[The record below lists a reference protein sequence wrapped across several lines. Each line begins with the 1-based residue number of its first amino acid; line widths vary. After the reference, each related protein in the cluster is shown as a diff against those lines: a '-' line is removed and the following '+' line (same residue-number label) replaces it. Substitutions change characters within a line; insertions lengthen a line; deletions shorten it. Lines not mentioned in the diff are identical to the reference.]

1 MIARAVIKTAEGV
14 KTAGDS
20 KQLTETIG
28 LHNLTEL
35 RQKLDEKM
43 VLKLNER
50 NRPADQMADKW
61 PTYPATPSD
70 SEDARSFGSGGGRD
84 SIDEAYDEA
93 YAESC
98 QQNSS
103 SEVQIASEL

>member
-50 NRPADQMADKW
+50 NRPAD
-61 PTYPATPSD
+61 
-70 SEDARSFGSGGGRD
+70 
-84 SIDEAYDEA
+84 
-93 YAESC
+93 
-98 QQNSS
+98 
-103 SEVQIASEL
+103 